1 MNINW
6 IAAAT
11 WSLVVLG
18 VLHVVMGFVRFRHSF
33 AAVLREGVI
42 DKFKE
47 NDARRVAFWFTILGP
62 LLIAVGHIGVR
73 AANASDF
80 EVIKII
86 GIYLFVTS
94 VLGVI
99 SFPKSP
105 LWAPLIL
112 SLVLLA
118 GGYGWLA

>member
-1 MNINW
+1 MNVNW
-6 IAAAT
+6 IVAAT
-11 WSLVVLG
+11 WTLVVLG
-18 VLHVVMGFVRFRHSF
+18 ALHVVMGFVRFRQSF

-42 DKFKE
+42 DKFKK

-62 LLIAVGHIGVR
+62 LLTLVGHIGVR

-80 EVIKII
+80 EMIKII

-94 VLGVI
+94 LLGVI

-105 LWAPLIL
+105 LWVPLIL
-112 SLVLLA
+112 SFVLIA
-118 GGYGWLA
+118 GGYGWGG